1 LRKAARHGPLFF
13 REAGIGVYRYT
24 EADMAFT
31 AKGFNEN
38 QERLRKAMKDG
49 DLSAAID
56 LMLAQNAAVHS
67 RKVSQA
73 PDSTLEDIIWEKG
86 EPELFRSYT
95 AASAY
100 SAAWHLWHSAR
111 IEDICSH
118 AFFDRSEQVLD
129 AKGYGKSMGVKWID
143 TGNSFGQVEMEK
155 FNKTIDLAALREYR
169 AEVGKHTRRM
179 MKKIKN
185 EDLQRRVDQEAL
197 DEIARRGYVDQKSA
211 WLLDFWGRK
220 RMAGIVGMPL
230 TRHLMVHLNQARL
243 KLKIR

>member
-1 LRKAARHGPLFF
+1 MGRFFFAKRKSGLHRD
-13 REAGIGVYRYT
+13 T

-49 DLSAAID
+49 DLGAAID

-67 RKVSQA
+67 RKVSLA

-86 EPELFRSYT
+86 EPLLFRSYT

-118 AFFDRSEQVLD
+118 AFLERSEQVFE
-129 AKGYGKSMGVKWID
+129 AQGYRKIMGVKWID
-143 TGNSFGQVEMEK
+143 TGNSFGPAEM
-155 FNKTIDLAALREYR
+155 
-169 AEVGKHTRRM
+169 
-179 MKKIKN
+179 
-185 EDLQRRVDQEAL
+185 
-197 DEIARRGYVDQKSA
+197 
-211 WLLDFWGRK
+211 
-220 RMAGIVGMPL
+220 
-230 TRHLMVHLNQARL
+230 
-243 KLKIR
+243 